1 MPILNNKDV
10 IVIIDA
16 WSGGKYLIPAFQA
29 LGYFC
34 LHVQS
39 PFLPAIF
46 VADNQLA
53 IARSDRHIVHD
64 GDIETLLDALQH
76 YAIKAVLA
84 GSEGAV
90 ELADRLSDALAL
102 AFSNS
107 FELSAAR
114 RNKFLMQEQLAHR
127 GVASIKQR
135 LIAHSDELQQWLA
148 SHNCWP
154 VVLKPVQSA
163 GTDGVFICHNV
174 AQTMQAFDSIL
185 AKNDLFGNPNREVL
199 CQEFLVGEEFVV
211 NGIACQGEF
220 FFTEIWQS
228 QKQQRNGFPV
238 YETQYLH
245 YRNDPSFDVLTVY
258 TVQVCQALGLKNGA
272 FHAEVMMTVNGPVLI
287 EIGARV
293 AGGADPYIIEEC
305 LGHSQISKLVQA
317 ILHSESF
324 LQEIGQQRDFSDHR
338 RAAYVY
344 MISPVTGRVQCS
356 PETRF
361 IAIDGVIS
369 VNYHH
374 IPGDIQEETHDLL
387 SSPGVIIAI
396 RDTPA
401 LLNRTIAEIREVEG
415 DFYHSGL
422 MAE

>member
-1 MPILNNKDV
+1 MPILNNKEV

-16 WSGGKYLIPAFQA
+16 WSGGRYLIPAFQA

-39 PFLPAIF
+39 PFLPAVF

-64 GDIETLLDALQH
+64 GDIETLLNTLQP
-76 YAIKAVLA
+76 YAIKAILA

-90 ELADRLSDALAL
+90 ALADRLNDALAL
-102 AFSNS
+102 AFSNR

-114 RNKFLMQEQLAHR
+114 RNKFLMQEQLARR
-127 GVASIKQR
+127 GVASIKQQ
-135 LIAHSDELQQWLA
+135 LTADCDELQQWLA
-148 SHNCWP
+148 SHDRWP

-163 GTDGVFICHNV
+163 GTDGVFICHDL
-174 AQTMQAFDSIL
+174 AQAIQAFDAIL
-185 AKNDLFGNPNREVL
+185 AKKDLFGSPNWEVL
-199 CQEFLVGEEFVV
+199 CQEFLAGEEFVI
-211 NGIACQGEF
+211 NGIACQGEY
-220 FFTEIWQS
+220 FFTELWQS
-228 QKQQRNGFPV
+228 KKQQRNGFPV

-245 YRNDPSFDVLTVY
+245 YRNDAGFDVLAAY
-258 TVQVCQALGLKNGA
+258 TAQVCQALGIENGA
-272 FHAEVMMTVNGPVLI
+272 FHAEVMMTPSGPVLI

-305 LGHSQISKLVQA
+305 LGHSQIGKLVQA
-317 ILHSESF
+317 VLHPEVF
-324 LQEIGQQRDFSDHR
+324 LQEVRRQRDFSGHR
-338 RAAYVY
+338 RAAYVF
-344 MISPVTGRVQCS
+344 MISPSTGRVQSS
-356 PETRF
+356 PEVRF

-374 IPGDIQEETHDLL
+374 VPGDIQQETRDLL
-387 SSPGVIIAI
+387 SSPGVVIAI
-396 RDTPA
+396 RDNPA
-401 LLNRTIAEIREVEG
+401 LLKQTIAEIRDVEG